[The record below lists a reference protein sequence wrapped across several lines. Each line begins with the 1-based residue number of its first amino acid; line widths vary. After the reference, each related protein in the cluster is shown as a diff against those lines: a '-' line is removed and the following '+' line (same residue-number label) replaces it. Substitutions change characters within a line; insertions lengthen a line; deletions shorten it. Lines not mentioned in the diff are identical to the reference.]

1 MEKVLDFTITYIA
14 CFAGVILSILVSS
27 LYFDMSLSEEISS
40 IRPYIF
46 ALVLAILMTVLR
58 KFEEKEWLDGTSIT
72 RSKRCILKSFKNIM
86 DYKEK

>member
-1 MEKVLDFTITYIA
+1 MEKVFDFVLSYIA

-40 IRPYIF
+40 VRPYIS
-46 ALVLAILMTVLR
+46 ALILAVLMTVLR

-72 RSKRCILKSFKNIM
+72 RSKRSIFK
-86 DYKEK
+86 